1 MMLHLTPVEVLA
13 VFGGLFVLVMVWRT
27 SARATRRASEA
38 ARAGVRLVS
47 LAGRVVV
54 TAAAIV
60 GVQWIVITHPGN
72 GTLLLAV
79 LGVPALFA
87 SYTVTKALTVTTVDL
102 PQQQKGRRR

>member
-1 MMLHLTPVEVLA
+1 MMLQLTPVEILA
-13 VFGGLFVLVMVWRT
+13 ALGGLIALVMVWRA
-27 SARATRRASEA
+27 SARATRRATEA
-38 ARAGVRLVS
+38 ARASVRLMS

-72 GTLLLAV
+72 TTLLLAV

-87 SYTVTKALTVTTVDL
+87 SYTLTKALTVTTMDV
-102 PQQQKGRRR
+102 PQQRKGRRQ

>member
-1 MMLHLTPVEVLA
+1 MMLQLTPVEILA
-13 VFGGLFVLVMVWRT
+13 ALGGLIALVMVWRAST
-27 SARATRRASEA
+27 RATRRASEA
-38 ARAGVRLVS
+38 ARASVRLVS

-72 GTLLLAV
+72 TTLLFAV

-87 SYTVTKALTVTTVDL
+87 SYTLTKALTVTTMDV
-102 PQQQKGRRR
+102 PQQRKGWRR

>member
-1 MMLHLTPVEVLA
+1 MMLQLTPVEILA
-13 VFGGLFVLVMVWRT
+13 ALGGLIALVMTWRA
-27 SARATRRASEA
+27 SARATRKAGEA
-38 ARAGVRLVS
+38 ARASVRLVS

-72 GTLLLAV
+72 TTLLLAV

-87 SYTVTKALTVTTVDL
+87 SYTLTKALTVTTMDV
-102 PQQQKGRRR
+102 PQQKKGRRQ

>member
-1 MMLHLTPVEVLA
+1 MLQLSPVEILA
-13 VFGGLFVLVMVWRT
+13 ALSGLIALVMVWRA
-27 SARATRRASEA
+27 SARATRRATEA
-38 ARAGVRLVS
+38 ARASVRLMS

-72 GTLLLAV
+72 TTLLLAV

-87 SYTVTKALTVTTVDL
+87 SYTLTKALTVTTMDV
-102 PQQQKGRRR
+102 PQQRKGRRQ